1 MSIVAAPEVT
11 AGVGVIATAFV
22 FGLRHGVDWDHIA
35 AITDITG
42 SQQNRRDSLIFSTLY
57 ALGHASVVL
66 ALGIAAIVAGRFL
79 PIWLDSVMETVV
91 GVTLLSLAA
100 YLIWGLVR
108 HGSDLRMRSRWMLVI
123 EGVRRVHHRIKTR
136 NESVTIEHEHEHD
149 HSRAG
154 IHHHPHG
161 PDALSALQPEPQT
174 AAVLTATHAHPHRH
188 VAPVPQDP
196 FMTYG
201 RASSLAI
208 GMLHGVGAETPTQ
221 VLIFITVA
229 GVGGA
234 AAGVLVLVSF
244 LAGLL
249 ASNTAMAVAS
259 TYGFSHAGRSKK
271 LYVGLAAVTA
281 VFSLVLGSLYLL
293 GHGDVLPHLL

>member
-1 MSIVAAPEVT
+1 MNIAASELG
-11 AGVGVIATAFV
+11 AGAGVIATAFV

-42 SQQNRRDSLIFSTLY
+42 SQTTRRNSLIFSTLY
-57 ALGHASVVL
+57 AIGHASVVF
-66 ALGIAAIVAGRFL
+66 ALGIVAIAAGRYL
-79 PIWLDSVMETVV
+79 PTWIDSVMEKVV

-100 YLIWGLVR
+100 YLVWGLVR
-108 HGSDLRMRSRWMLVI
+108 HGSDIRMRSRWMLVI
-123 EGVRRVHHRIKTR
+123 EGVRRLHHRIKTK
-136 NESVTIEHEHEHD
+136 NGSVTIEHEHEHD
-149 HSRAG
+149 HSG
-154 IHHHPHG
+154 PDTHGHSHG
-161 PDALSALQPEPQT
+161 PSIWSAPEPELQ
-174 AAVLTATHAHPHRH
+174 ASSVLTATHAHRHRH
-188 VAPVPQDP
+188 IAPVPQDP

-201 RASSLAI
+201 RTSSLAI

-249 ASNTAMAVAS
+249 TSNTAVAIAS
-259 TYGFSHAGRSKK
+259 TYGFDQAGRNKK
-271 LYVGLAAVTA
+271 IYVGLAIVTA
-281 VFSLVLGSLYLL
+281 AFSLVLGSLYLL
-293 GHGDVLPHLL
+293 GLGDSLPHIL